1 MNGEN
6 SNVGSTELGVP
17 QGGILSCIL
26 FALLINDLPIHLTDT
41 FVILFA
47 DDTNFVVT
55 DYPSNIDSL
64 LNQVKTTMLR
74 IINCIETNFLQLNVN
89 KTQMIVIGKPSI
101 VKSLG
106 TLSVV
111 IGNTL
116 ITSSVK
122 LKILGLIIDSS
133 LSWADHV
140 STKLKTCNSV
150 L

>member
-1 MNGEN
+1 
-6 SNVGSTELGVP
+6 
-17 QGGILSCIL
+17 
-26 FALLINDLPIHLTDT
+26 
-41 FVILFA
+41 
-47 DDTNFVVT
+47 
-55 DYPSNIDSL
+55 
-64 LNQVKTTMLR
+64 
-74 IINCIETNFLQLNVN
+74 
-89 KTQMIVIGKPSI
+89 MIVIGKPSI

-150 L
+150 LWCLYPIHSSHSELNRKHIVNTCVIPIISYMSIIWGTANSKIKNQIESMVRRAGRFVFGLTKYDSGASIYNSKYELAFP